1 MSVTINQSPESTTPA
16 YNDINFLVSE
26 SSGAIYTKDNF
37 KWIGEVVVD
46 STTIAKLKTPIYFG
60 STNKGVFNIGRI
72 LESYVTHDFNYS
84 DTLAS
89 GCPNSTKEY
98 NFKVGYE
105 YSNSPT
111 GTVTEYL
118 NQASASG
125 SIWNAALNPYDF
137 VSFDI
142 DAYTDTARKFLTS
155 IRSQSIHRTQKV
167 WLYALRG
174 AATNL
179 RIVYSDATTSTYT
192 LPNVRMVRIPVN
204 LNTPAGATYFD
215 CYLRDVDGVQISE
228 SYRFYIKDECSK
240 YENYDLFWLNRLGG
254 FDSFRF
260 NRVSK
265 KSFDI
270 TRKTYRQNQYTLDN
284 TAVSWTYGTDSF
296 SNVQYYEESKQKL
309 TLFSNWISD
318 TESTWLR
325 ELVESPVVYLWDG
338 TTLQAINITN
348 AMYEEKKWINDKMFN
363 LQLDIEF
370 SFVDK
375 AQRR

>member
-105 YSNSPT
+105 YSTSPT
-111 GTVTEYL
+111 GSVTEYL

-155 IRSQSIHRTQKV
+155 VRSQTIHRTQKV

-179 RIVYSDATTSTYT
+179 RIVYSDSTTATINLPSTK
-192 LPNVRMVRIPVN
+192 MVRVPVN
-204 LNTPAGATYFD
+204 LSTPSGATYFD
-215 CYLRDVDGVQISE
+215 CYLRDVDGVTISE
-228 SYRFYIKDECSK
+228 TYRFTIKDECSK
-240 YENYDLFWLNRLGG
+240 YDTYDLFFLNRLGG